1 MIAGP
6 WGARPRSGFSA
17 AFLSLATEST
27 PSHLPGECAGDP
39 GSSPGSVRCGSPPGD
54 GVSACWGVFTGLP
67 LSRSCEQQQEAC
79 RSKARFVCKA
89 DSCGKRLK
97 SKEAL
102 RRHQENVHA
111 GEPSPRGRG
120 RPSQPWPCLRAHRD
134 RRPAPE
140 SGCAWPSGALRGNVF
155 T

>member
-6 WGARPRSGFSA
+6 WGARPRSGSSA

-27 PSHLPGECAGDP
+27 SSHLPGECAGDP
-39 GSSPGSVRCGSPPGD
+39 SSSPGSVRCGSPPGD

-120 RPSQPWPCLRAHRD
+120 RPSQPWPRLRAHRD